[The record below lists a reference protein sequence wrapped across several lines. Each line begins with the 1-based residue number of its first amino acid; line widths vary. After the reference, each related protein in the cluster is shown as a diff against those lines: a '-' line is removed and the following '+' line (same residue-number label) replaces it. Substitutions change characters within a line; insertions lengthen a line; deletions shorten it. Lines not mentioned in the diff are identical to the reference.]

1 MDKRK
6 ELIDRRNAVIQS
18 GSGKN
23 GSSARERI
31 NLLFDEGSFI
41 ETDMFSGK
49 SKDAANEGVITG
61 YGTVDSR
68 SVFVYANEG
77 SSDGAFGKEQAKKIL
92 KTLHTAE
99 STGAPVVALLDS
111 CTVKLDDKAEALNSL
126 GMLYSEYAKLS
137 GAVLTVSA
145 LFGTCAGGCALVPAL
160 SDFVI
165 MTKKSRLML
174 NGEALCRE
182 TGRDGGD
189 ISSPAVNSEIN
200 GNADFTAEDDNAA
213 IAKIKELISLL
224 PGCAAEHAPKE
235 ECTDDLNRL
244 SDVFENKDATLD
256 DVIKAISDNGTYLP
270 VSEKYA
276 DAVKTGF
283 IKINGETIAV
293 VAGGNEFDTSAFEK
307 AVKMIKFADAFN
319 IPILT
324 LCEAEGFK
332 ASLAEERGKILKS
345 AASLSYAYSS
355 ATVPK
360 VTLIT
365 KSSCTSAGI
374 IMGSKAVGADFVI
387 AWPEAVIGTM
397 SPDMATV
404 LLYGKNGVTDKD
416 TIKNSYI
423 DGEANALAAA
433 STGYIDD
440 VIEPE
445 TTRPRLAAAFEMLY
459 TKNRN
464 VIKKHS
470 GLAL

>member
-6 ELIDRRNAVIQS
+6 ELIDRRNAVMQS

-49 SKDAANEGVITG
+49 AGGAVNEGVITG

-68 SVFVYANEG
+68 SVFVYANDG
-77 SSDGAFGKEQAKKIL
+77 SPEGAFGKEQAKKIL
-92 KTLHTAE
+92 KTLKTARL
-99 STGAPVVALLDS
+99 TGAPVVALLDD

-126 GMLYSEYAKLS
+126 GMLYSEYAALS
-137 GAVLTVSA
+137 GTVLTVSVV
-145 LFGTCAGGCALVPAL
+145 FGTCAGGCTIVPAL

-165 MTKKSRLML
+165 MTEKSRLML
-174 NGEALCRE
+174 TGEALSSE
-182 TGRDGGD
+182 SGRDKGD
-189 ISSPAVNSEIN
+189 VSSPLVNSKIN
-200 GNADFTAEDDNAA
+200 GNADFVVADSAAA
-213 IAKIKELISLL
+213 IAKVKELIALL
-224 PGCAAEHAPKE
+224 PGCSAEHAPE
-235 ECTDDLNRL
+235 DECTDDLNRI
-244 SDVFENKDATLD
+244 SNVFGNGASLGDT
-256 DVIKAISDNGTYLP
+256 IRAISDSGIYLP
-270 VSEKYA
+270 VAEEYA
-276 DAVKTGF
+276 TSIETGF
-283 IKINGETIAV
+283 IKINGRTIAV
-293 VAGGNEFDTSAFEK
+293 VAGGNELDSSAFEK
-307 AVKMIKFADAFN
+307 AVKMVKFADAFN
-319 IPILT
+319 IPVLT

-332 ASLAEERGKILKS
+332 ASIAEEHGKILKS
-345 AASLSYAYSS
+345 AAALSYAYSF

-365 KSSCTSAGI
+365 KSACTSAGI
-374 IMGSKAVGADFVI
+374 IMGSRAVGADFVI
-387 AWPEAVIGTM
+387 AWPEAVIGTI

-416 TIKNSYI
+416 TIKADYI
-423 DGEANALAAA
+423 NNEANALNAA
-433 STGYIDD
+433 STGFIDD

-464 VIKKHS
+464 VQKKHS